1 MSIAVNSGNKS
12 GEDQGVMQHTLSVL
26 VENCPGALSRITGLF
41 SGRGFNIES
50 LCVAETL
57 DPTLSHLTLV
67 TSGDELIIEQIIKQL
82 YRLVD
87 VYKVVDVTEGEFVE
101 REMALIKVRAEEE
114 TRAEVLRMCDIFR
127 CKVVDVSPKTYTIE
141 VTGPESKLKA
151 VIELLAPLGIKEI
164 ACTGKIAM
172 SREKKTL

>member
-1 MSIAVNSGNKS
+1 MKHK
-12 GEDQGVMQHTLSVL
+12 HTLSVL
-26 VENCPGALSRITGLF
+26 VENTPGALSRITGLF

-50 LCVAETL
+50 LCVAATL

-67 TSGDELIIEQIIKQL
+67 TSGDDFIIEQIIKQL
-82 YRLVD
+82 NRLVD
-87 VYKVVDVTEGEFVE
+87 VYKVVDVSEGVYVE
-101 REMALIKVRAEEE
+101 REMALVKVKAEDE

-151 VIELLAPLGIKEI
+151 VVELLKPIGIKEI
-164 ACTGKIAM
+164 ARTGTIAM
-172 SREKKTL
+172 VREKKSV